1 MIEGEELCD
10 KIWNRVSNLMK
21 KGFDSESVYNDK
33 YLKIKTKSHDGNI
46 NTNLHGNGVPK
57 EGPHCVCLFGNNR
70 FYFTMIIFQKR
81 HGFP

>member
-1 MIEGEELCD
+1 MIEGEELLEVCD
-10 KIWNRVSNLMK
+10 KIWNKVSNLMK

-33 YLKIKTKSHDGNI
+33 YLKIKTKSYDGNI
-46 NTNLHGNGVPK
+46 NTNLHDNGVPK
-57 EGPHCVCLFGNNR
+57 GNNR